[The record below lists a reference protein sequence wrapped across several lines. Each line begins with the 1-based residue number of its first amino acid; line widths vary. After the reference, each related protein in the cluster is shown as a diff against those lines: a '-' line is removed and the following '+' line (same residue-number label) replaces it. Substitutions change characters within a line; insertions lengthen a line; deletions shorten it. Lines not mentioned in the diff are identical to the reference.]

1 MALPA
6 TRQLTQICATAIATL
21 LLTAAA
27 ASGQAPSAKKEPAH
41 KAEPALSDES
51 RKCVGCHTEK
61 TPGIV
66 AQWRGSK
73 HALEA
78 VGCWECHS
86 ATASDP
92 GAFRHEGALIT
103 TVITPNACAGCHGEI
118 VAENQRS
125 HHADAAKFIG
135 SLDNVLGEV
144 VEGRLAAVNGC
155 WQCHGSTVALLKNAD
170 GSVRTNAVGAPMLDA
185 ATWPN
190 TGIGRV
196 NLDGSRGSCT
206 ACHSRHAFSKAMARQ
221 PEVCGK
227 CHLGPDHP
235 QAEIYEESKHGIAYR
250 TMKSEM
256 RLDSDKWVVGLN
268 YNAAPTCSTCHM
280 SATPGQ
286 PITHDVGAR
295 ISWTLRPVISKKL
308 ENWEA
313 KRTAMK
319 DVCGRCHSPAFVD
332 SFYKSFDDT
341 IDLWNTKF
349 AQPAQNIMNSLREAS
364 KLTPTPFDE
373 EIEWS
378 FYRLWHHEGR
388 RARMGASMQGPD
400 FVQWHGFFEA
410 AENFYTKFLPLAK
423 EAAKGDAKVLAVIQG
438 VENDRL
444 HAWRKGLSPED
455 RKKIDEFYKERYG
468 KN

>member
-1 MALPA
+1 MAS
-6 TRQLTQICATAIATL
+6 QINEHAGKLCIAALAAL
-21 LLTAAA
+21 LLAVP
-27 ASGQAPSAKKEPAH
+27 ASGQAPSAKRRPAH
-41 KAEPALSDES
+41 KEAPALSAES
-51 RKCVGCHTEK
+51 RKCLVCHTQK
-61 TPGIV
+61 TPDIV
-66 AQWRGSK
+66 AQWRLSK
-73 HALEA
+73 HARES
-78 VGCWECHS
+78 VGCWECHG
-86 ATASDP
+86 ATAAEP
-92 GAFRHEGALIT
+92 GAFEHEGTTIT
-103 TVITPNACAGCHGEI
+103 TVITPNACAACHGEI

-125 HHADAAKFIG
+125 HHAEAAKFIG

-155 WQCHGSTVALLKNAD
+155 WQCHGSTVAILKNPD
-170 GSVRTNAVGAPMLDA
+170 GSIRRNAVGAPMIDP

-235 QAEIYEESKHGIAYR
+235 QAEIYDESKHGIAYR
-250 TMKSEM
+250 TMKGEM
-256 RLDSDKWVVGLN
+256 HLDAEKWVVGLN
-268 YNAAPTCSTCHM
+268 YTAAPTCSTCHM

-286 PITHDVGAR
+286 PLTHDVGAR

-319 DVCGRCHSPAFVD
+319 DVCGRCHAPAFVD
-332 SFYKSFDDT
+332 AFYKSFDDT

-349 AQPAQNIMNSLREAS
+349 AQPAQNIMNALREAG

-373 EIEWS
+373 EIEWT

-410 AENFYTKFLPLAK
+410 AENFYMRLLPQAR
-423 EAAKGDAKVLAVIQG
+423 EAARGDSKVLSVIQA
-438 VENDRL
+438 VEDDRP
-444 HAWRKGLSPED
+444 HAWRKGLSPEE

-468 KN
+468 KD

>member
-1 MALPA
+1 MEAQAVGRCIRVGLIGLA
-6 TRQLTQICATAIATL
+6 AVL
-21 LLTAAA
+21 AAA
-27 ASGQAPSAKKEPAH
+27 VAYGRTEPEKGPPQ
-41 KAEPALSDES
+41 KAAPALSAES
-51 RKCVGCHTEK
+51 RACVACHTRE

-73 HALEA
+73 HAREG
-78 VGCWECHS
+78 VGCWECHN
-86 ATASDP
+86 AAASEP
-92 GAFRHEGALIT
+92 GAFEHQGATIV
-103 TVITPNACAGCHGEI
+103 TVITPNACSGCHGEI
-118 VAENQRS
+118 VAENQHS
-125 HHADAAKFIG
+125 HHAEAANFIG

-144 VEGRLAAVNGC
+144 VEGRLAAINGC
-155 WQCHGSTVALLKNAD
+155 WQCHGSTVAVLKNPD
-170 GSVRTNAVGAPMLDA
+170 GSVRRNAVGAPMIDP

-250 TMKSEM
+250 TRKAEM
-256 RLDSDKWVVGLN
+256 NLDAEKWVVGLN
-268 YNAAPTCSTCHM
+268 YTAAPTCSTCHM

-286 PITHDVGAR
+286 PLTHDVGTR

-313 KRTAMK
+313 KRAAMK
-319 DVCGRCHSPAFVD
+319 EVCGRCHTPAYVD
-332 SFYKSFDDT
+332 GFYETYDKT
-341 IDLWNTKF
+341 VDLWNTKF
-349 AQPAQNIMNSLREAS
+349 AQPAQNIINALREAG

-373 EIEWS
+373 ELEWT

-388 RARMGASMQGPD
+388 RARMGASMRGPD

-410 AENFYTKFLPLAK
+410 AETFYTKFLPQAR
-423 EAAKGDAKVLAVIQG
+423 EAARGDAKVLSVIQA
-438 VENDRL
+438 VESEPP
-444 HAWRKGLSPED
+444 HAWRKGLSPEE
-455 RKKIDEFYKERYG
+455 RKKIDDFYKERYG
-468 KN
+468 TN